1 MKREQL
7 ELEVNR
13 LLHEWI
19 ATDTRPSRY
28 AAWLLLLKIW
38 LWKADD
44 GEDHEPFPNEY
55 LNRLIQMVHDQNR
68 ATRATALSA
77 VVMIVYNE
85 QEQEEAATSHYRKHQ
100 EEGNRLVRIQEKD
113 GRVYEGNTA
122 SGRGR
127 C

>member
-44 GEDHEPFPNEY
+44 GEDH
-55 LNRLIQMVHDQNR
+55 
-68 ATRATALSA
+68 
-77 VVMIVYNE
+77 
-85 QEQEEAATSHYRKHQ
+85 HQ
-100 EEGNRLVRIQEKD
+100 QEKPDLAAHHIGRQEVTAEDRTERQRRRQLGVFLLRLLLDLLD
-113 GRVYEGNTA
+113 GLFRLFLNILQ
-122 SGRGR
+122 SILFPS
-127 C
+127 